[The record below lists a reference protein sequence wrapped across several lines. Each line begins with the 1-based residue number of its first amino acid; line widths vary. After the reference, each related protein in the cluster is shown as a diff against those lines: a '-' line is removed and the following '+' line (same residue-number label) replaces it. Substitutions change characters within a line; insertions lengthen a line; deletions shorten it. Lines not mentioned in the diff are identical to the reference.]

1 MKVENALCLLFD
13 VYEQMTKDD
22 LMNRRRLLI
31 FIAYAENFNLTRKE
45 WIVLLNFI
53 KCQHL
58 SSLASVSALLSLI
71 FLDVKP

>member
-1 MKVENALCLLFD
+1 MKVENALCLLFA

-53 KCQHL
+53 TC
-58 SSLASVSALLSLI
+58 
-71 FLDVKP
+71 

>member
-53 KCQHL
+53 KCQHS
-58 SSLASVSALLSLI
+58 SSLASMFQHS
-71 FLDVKP
+71 